1 MNNRIIVS
9 LLLATT
15 LVVGCKN
22 NDNTA
27 VTVAAPDISVARA
40 LEDSVT
46 LFASYPGYLEAISY
60 VDLVARVSGYQEASL
75 YTAGQWVNKGD
86 TLFII
91 EPTQYKDAVAQAEAA
106 LATAKSEYYYAEN
119 NYNRMKDVANSNA
132 ISEIDLIKSEAAYYK
147 AEAAIKSAEAAL
159 QTARTQLDYCYVR
172 APFSGRAAAS
182 NYGTGD
188 YLTPGVKDKLATIY
202 QDNELFAYFSIDDA
216 QYMKLIQNLKKSNTK
231 LAQDNVRFTFSEPLP
246 HEYRG
251 HIDYI
256 APNIDLS
263 TGTLKVRVV
272 VKNPYGDLKHGM
284 YATIHM
290 PYSRSQKAIMV
301 NDASIGTDQLGKYIY
316 VVNDS
321 NRVEMRHI
329 EIGELYQ
336 DSLRIVSKGV
346 APNEMYVTK
355 ALQKVREGM
364 TINPVEE

>member
-1 MNNRIIVS
+1 MNNRIILS

-15 LVVGCKN
+15 ILVGCKN
-22 NDNTA
+22 DEKSA
-27 VTVAAPDISVARA
+27 VAPAAPDISVARA
-40 LEDSVT
+40 MEDSVT

-91 EPTQYKDAVAQAEAA
+91 EPTQYEDAVAQAEAA
-106 LATAKSEYYYAEN
+106 LATAKSEFYYAEN

-172 APFSGRAAAS
+172 APFSGRATS
-182 NYGTGD
+182 STYGTGD

-231 LAQDNVRFTFSEPLP
+231 LAQDNVKFTFSEPLP

-256 APNIDLS
+256 APNIDLT

-290 PYSRSQKAIMV
+290 PYSRSKKAILV
-301 NDASIGTDQLGKYIY
+301 RDASIGTDQLGKYVY

-321 NRVEMRHI
+321 NRVELRHI

-336 DSLRIVSKGV
+336 DSLRVVNQGIAAGDV
-346 APNEMYVTK
+346 YVTK

-364 TINPVEE
+364 TINPVE

>member
-1 MNNRIIVS
+1 MNIRNVVAVFITA
-9 LLLATT
+9 LLFLSCQNKDTA
-15 LVVGCKN
+15 G
-22 NDNTA
+22 DNA
-27 VTVAAPDISVARA
+27 SVAPSISVAQA

-46 LFASYPGYLEAISY
+46 LFASYPGYLEAADY
-60 VDLVARVSGYQEASL
+60 VDLVARVSGYQEASR
-75 YTAGQWVNKGD
+75 YVAGGRVSKGD

-91 EPTQYKDAVAQAEAA
+91 EPAQYLDAVAQAEAA
-106 LATAKSEYYYAEN
+106 LATAQAEFYYAEN
-119 NYNRMKDVANSNA
+119 NFKRMKDVQNSNA
-132 ISEIDLIKSEAAYYK
+132 ISEIDLIRAEAAYYQS
-147 AEAAIKSAEAAL
+147 EAAIKTAEAAL
-159 QTARTQLDYCYVR
+159 QSARTQLSYCYVV
-172 APFSGRAAAS
+172 APFSGRPTS
-182 NYGTGD
+182 STYGNGD
-188 YLTPGVKDKLATIY
+188 YLRAGEKLATLY
-202 QDNELFAYFSIDDA
+202 RDNKMFAYFSIDDA
-216 QYMKLIQNLKKSNTK
+216 QYMKLIQNLKKNNTK

-246 HEYRG
+246 HEYKG